1 MNYWQSFI
9 LILDPI
15 MLCQWYTQINLL
27 YICKNNLVVCFG
39 WIFLEEK
46 DWLPISLR
54 SAVDAAMKF
63 QVIDVRYGKVFIA
76 NRNLSDWVSD
86 FTIFVYINFREQQA
100 QWWAGERCWSG
111 EMASYLTVIACFT
124 TLLTWNIAE
133 NTNNVVLVAFFQG
146 KRFSNPQEFNV
157 LLKLKERVV
166 KIIYFLVSTWDSTH
180 IYNYTKRVRNGL
192 FSDIFMLKNVN

>member
-1 MNYWQSFI
+1 
-9 LILDPI
+9 

-100 QWWAGERCWSG
+100 QWWAVSRG
-111 EMASYLTVIACFT
+111 EM
-124 TLLTWNIAE
+124 
-133 NTNNVVLVAFFQG
+133 LVRRDG
-146 KRFSNPQEFNV
+146 
-157 LLKLKERVV
+157 
-166 KIIYFLVSTWDSTH
+166 
-180 IYNYTKRVRNGL
+180 
-192 FSDIFMLKNVN
+192 

>member
-1 MNYWQSFI
+1 
-9 LILDPI
+9 

-39 WIFLEEK
+39 WIFFEEK

-166 KIIYFLVSTWDSTH
+166 KIIYFLVSTWDFTH
-180 IYNYTKRVRNGL
+180 ICAKRIVFWYFYVKKRQ
-192 FSDIFMLKNVN
+192 LKDLV